1 MEMVW
6 TSLPSNLKLKK
17 KKNHV
22 KTQFTK
28 SDTIINWNPV

>member
-6 TSLPSNLKLKK
+6 TSLPSNLKLK